1 MSRLGKGSHPTE
13 EDRGAVFRV
22 RVVRVANGAK
32 ITPPHTSSLPRQIFS
47 ISSGSISSG
56 FLCVKEPWLLCQF
69 CSETASGTSG
79 AQLRVRV
86 GDGTGFS

>member
-1 MSRLGKGSHPTE
+1 MSRLGEGCHPIE

-32 ITPPHTSSLPRQIFS
+32 ITPPHTSSPPRQIF
-47 ISSGSISSG
+47 SISSG